1 VDCWVG
7 GGPWAIAGEVRVL
20 NDVVAVGDMVH
31 GINNVV
37 VHAGGKYQLDEF
49 SLGKPYALA
58 GLERNQT
65 TVFQKTPSTPLAPAA
80 QALYGARVGGGVV
93 MEMPSD
99 TTVDFDLSELF
110 APYPIATRLGAT
122 ATRPLF
128 GDVQGMAGLDMDF
141 KHIRL
146 AVDGTP
152 IKISDNEI
160 GIAVGLK
167 YSGL

>member
-1 VDCWVG
+1 
-7 GGPWAIAGEVRVL
+7 
-20 NDVVAVGDMVH
+20 MVH

-37 VHAGGKYQLDEF
+37 IHAGGKYKLNRT
-49 SLGKPYALA
+49 SLGQPYALA

-65 TVFQKTPSTPLAPAA
+65 TVFQKTQSTPLAPAA
-80 QALYGARVGGGVV
+80 QGLYGARVGGGMV
-93 MEMPSD
+93 MDLQSD
-99 TTVDFDLSELF
+99 TTLDVDLSELF
-110 APYPIATRLGAT
+110 APYPIATHLGAT

-128 GDVQGMAGLDMDF
+128 GDVQAMAGLDMDF
-141 KHIRL
+141 KHIGI